1 MPDKHPFFICFIIR
15 AGIHKQVIFF
25 FKYVHY
31 DFSQSLPLKKCTTL
45 RMIKMNR
52 ITSKIILY
60 LIGISIG
67 SFLLATYVEAAK
79 TSDFL
84 INQQERIEEDPH
96 RLVLATAIANGHG
109 DYDAFVFKEPLL
121 NLQITDDAIQMDIDF
136 YRLVYVKDNMYTF
149 NLAML
154 ITNLSIE
161 PNGGLLIDGYH
172 QIKVEIIFNQSV
184 MVNNAIQNEFIE
196 TPITLYKDEDKL
208 AIFEV
213 NSLIRD
219 NPSLLI
225 NSMQIGY
232 VNMNNSIQYVYQFT
246 EPQLSAIQLN
256 QVILNELPINVLS
269 SDDVIYDAS
278 LLTNLRQLNSYY
290 VSHFSVYIGL
300 VLITGYLIFLKP
312 KKSKQ

>member
-1 MPDKHPFFICFIIR
+1 MIIKNPNFYPILFIIG
-15 AGIHKQVIFF
+15 ASF
-25 FKYVHY
+25 
-31 DFSQSLPLKKCTTL
+31 
-45 RMIKMNR
+45 
-52 ITSKIILY
+52 
-60 LIGISIG
+60 G
-67 SFLLATYVEAAK
+67 SYLLATYVEAAK

-84 INQQERIEEDPH
+84 INQEERIEEDPH
-96 RLVLATAIANGHG
+96 RLVLATGIANGHG

-154 ITNLSIE
+154 ISNLNIE
-161 PNGGLLIDGYH
+161 PNVAALIDGYH

-213 NSLIRD
+213 NSLIHD

>member
-1 MPDKHPFFICFIIR
+1 MIIKNPNFYPILFIIG
-15 AGIHKQVIFF
+15 ASF
-25 FKYVHY
+25 
-31 DFSQSLPLKKCTTL
+31 
-45 RMIKMNR
+45 
-52 ITSKIILY
+52 
-60 LIGISIG
+60 G
-67 SFLLATYVEAAK
+67 SYLLATYVEAAK

-84 INQQERIEEDPH
+84 INQQERIEEHPH
-96 RLVLATAIANGHG
+96 RLILATAIANGHV
-109 DYDAFVFKEPLL
+109 DYDAFVFKDPLL
-121 NLQITDDAIQMDIDF
+121 NLQITDNAIQMDIDF

>member
-1 MPDKHPFFICFIIR
+1 
-15 AGIHKQVIFF
+15 
-25 FKYVHY
+25 
-31 DFSQSLPLKKCTTL
+31 
-45 RMIKMNR
+45 MNR

-84 INQQERIEEDPH
+84 INKQQRIEDDKH
-96 RLVLATAIANGHG
+96 GLVLATAIANGHG

-154 ITNLSIE
+154 ISNLNVE
-161 PNGGLLIDGYH
+161 PNGAALIDGYH
-172 QIKVEIIFNQSV
+172 QIKVELVLNQSV
-184 MVNNAIQNEFIE
+184 TINNTIQNEFIE

-213 NSLIRD
+213 NALIHD

-232 VNMNNSIQYVYQFT
+232 VNMNNFIQYVYQLI
-246 EPQLSAIQLN
+246 ESQLSAIQLN
-256 QVILNELPINVLS
+256 QLILNDLPSNVLS
-269 SDDVIYDAS
+269 SDDVVYDAS
-278 LLTNLRQLNSYY
+278 LLTSLRQLNSYY
-290 VSHFSVYIGL
+290 LSHFSVYIGL
-300 VLITGYLIFLKP
+300 VLITGYFLFLKP